1 MKCRKIRAVVRYHT
15 SNKTKVPENYFHHL
29 LMLYYP
35 WHNEDTLVGSEQ
47 TYASKFNEPEVEAVV
62 EKNRALFEPDAD
74 AISEALEAFR
84 NNEGTSILHSF
95 DSLNDQEN
103 DDLHLDVRGNCESEE
118 ESFNKQ
124 VPSHLAS
131 KSNSGH
137 MSAVPTISSHIQ
149 PTEISDDFLRESVRS
164 LNSKQRIAYDTFLS
178 WCRNKVKNTH
188 SLNPEEVKPIYLFY
202 HRWCWCRQKSFDKDN
217 ISFIGKK

>member
-1 MKCRKIRAVVRYHT
+1 M
-15 SNKTKVPENYFHHL
+15 
-29 LMLYYP
+29 
-35 WHNEDTLVGSEQ
+35 Q
-47 TYASKFNEPEVEAVV
+47 AVV

-74 AISEALEAFR
+74 AISEALEALR

-103 DDLHLDVRGNCESEE
+103 DDLHLDMRGNNYCESEE

-164 LNSKQRIAYDTFLS
+164 LNSKQRIGAET
-178 WCRNKVKNTH
+178 K
-188 SLNPEEVKPIYLFY
+188 
-202 HRWCWCRQKSFDKDN
+202 
-217 ISFIGKK
+217 

>member
-1 MKCRKIRAVVRYHT
+1 M
-15 SNKTKVPENYFHHL
+15 
-29 LMLYYP
+29 
-35 WHNEDTLVGSEQ
+35 
-47 TYASKFNEPEVEAVV
+47 
-62 EKNRALFEPDAD
+62 
-74 AISEALEAFR
+74 
-84 NNEGTSILHSF
+84 
-95 DSLNDQEN
+95 
-103 DDLHLDVRGNCESEE
+103 RGNCESEE

-164 LNSKQRIAYDTFLS
+164 LNSKQRIAYDTVLS

-188 SLNPEEVKPIYLFY
+188 SLNSEEVKPIYLFITGGAGAGKSHLIKTIY
-202 HRWCWCRQKSFDKDN
+202 HSA
-217 ISFIGKK
+217 GKTFKHTITNHGLPTVL